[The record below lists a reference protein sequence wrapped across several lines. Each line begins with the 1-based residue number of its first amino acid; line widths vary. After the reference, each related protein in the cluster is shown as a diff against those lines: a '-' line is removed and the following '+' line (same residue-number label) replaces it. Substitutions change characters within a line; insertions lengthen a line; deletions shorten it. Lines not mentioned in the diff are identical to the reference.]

1 MRVALV
7 VVTIGTLL
15 SCSCWRPEHS
25 KSTDKVDLTQNVTVP
40 RNPESKSLA
49 DFEKKWRELISP
61 SDELARAVISRQQP
75 TGAPPRWMPTAMSDC
90 VMSADGG
97 AVPQVTLTWGSDDP
111 RDPRSLRFD
120 LAIVADGFAR
130 NQYSSLIPGTGADRF
145 LLPKISALVKKEE
158 AVLLTGPG
166 LFAKAVFDVEHGQ
179 NPGTA
184 ARVTTYR
191 LVLTNLSPGLTYTIR
206 MDYASD
212 DGWIEHGRYVFLTP
226 VCPRGA

>member
-15 SCSCWRPEHS
+15 SCSCRQPEHS
-25 KSTDKVDLTQNVTVP
+25 KSTDNVDLTQNVTVP

-49 DFEKKWRELISP
+49 GFEKKWREFISP
-61 SDELARAVISRQQP
+61 SDELARPVTGRQQP
-75 TGAPPRWMPTAMSDC
+75 ASAAPRWAPTAMSDC
-90 VMSADGG
+90 VMSADGR

-145 LLPKISALVKKEE
+145 LLPKTSALVKNEE

-166 LFAKAVFDVEHGQ
+166 LFAKAAFDVEHGQ
-179 NPGTA
+179 KPDTA

-191 LVLTNLSPGLTYTIR
+191 LVLTNLSPGLTYTTRIN
-206 MDYASD
+206 YASGD
-212 DGWIEHGRYVFLTP
+212 TWIEQGRYVFLTP
-226 VCPRGA
+226 VCPSGG

>member
-7 VVTIGTLL
+7 VVTIGSLL
-15 SCSCWRPEHS
+15 SCSCRRPEHANR
-25 KSTDKVDLTQNVTVP
+25 TDKIDLTQNVTVP

-49 DFEKKWRELISP
+49 GFEKKWRELISP
-61 SDELARAVISRQQP
+61 SEELARAVISRQQP
-75 TGAPPRWMPTAMSDC
+75 AGAPPRWAPTAMSDC
-90 VMSADGG
+90 VMSAAGG

-111 RDPRSLRFD
+111 HDPPSLRFD
-120 LAIVADGFAR
+120 LAIVGDGFAR
-130 NQYSSLIPGTGADRF
+130 NQYSSVIPGTGVDRF
-145 LLPKISALVKKEE
+145 LLPKTSALVKNEE

-166 LFAKAVFDVEHGQ
+166 LFAAAAFDVDHGQ
-179 NPGTA
+179 KPETA

-206 MDYASD
+206 MDYASA

-226 VCPRGA
+226 VCPSGA